1 MDLNGKVAIV
11 TGGSVRLGKAIV
23 LCLAEEGV
31 KIGLHYNQS
40 AEQAECTLEEI
51 TSLGSTGILIQA
63 DFRRPLRAAEK
74 IVEKT
79 LSEFH
84 RVDILINSAA
94 IFEESSL
101 SSVTGEHWD
110 RHFDVNL
117 KAPFFLCQQFAQHLE
132 PGKRAQIVNIADWRG
147 TRPGNDHPVY
157 TLTKSALVAMTN
169 SLALHLAPDIQ
180 VNAIAPGAVLPPP
193 ESDQNYLKQIADTI
207 PLRRTGTAKDVT
219 NALLY
224 LLRSNFI
231 TGEVLHVTGGQ
242 QLGTGTRNSHDG
254 SNCGE
259 GSLSADDYRHQRR

>member
-11 TGGSVRLGKAIV
+11 TGVSVRLGKAIA

-40 AEQAECTLEEI
+40 AEQAARTLEEI
-51 TSLGSTGILIQA
+51 TSLGSTGILVGA
-63 DFRRPLRAAEK
+63 DFRQPLPAAER

-79 LSEFH
+79 LSEFN
-84 RVDILINSAA
+84 RLDILVNSAA
-94 IFEESSL
+94 IFEESSV
-101 SSVTGEHWD
+101 SSVTGDHWD

-132 PGKRAQIVNIADWRG
+132 PGNRSQIVNIADWRG

-157 TLTKSALVAMTN
+157 TLTKSALVAMTK
-169 SLALHLAPDIQ
+169 SLALHLAPDVQ

-193 ESDQNYLKQIADTI
+193 GSDQSYLQQITEKI
-207 PLRRTGTAKDVT
+207 PLGRTGTPQDVT

-224 LLRSNFI
+224 LLRSDFI

-242 QLGTGTRNSHDG
+242 QL
-254 SNCGE
+254 
-259 GSLSADDYRHQRR
+259 

>member
-11 TGGSVRLGKAIV
+11 TGGSVRLGKAIT

-40 AEQAECTLEEI
+40 AEQAEGTLEEI

-63 DFRRPLRAAEK
+63 DFRRPLPAAEK

-79 LSEFH
+79 LSEFN

-94 IFEESSL
+94 IFEESSV

-117 KAPFFLCQQFAQHLE
+117 KAPFFLCQKFAQHLE
-132 PGKRAQIVNIADWRG
+132 PGERAQIVNIADWRG

-157 TLTKSALVAMTN
+157 TLTKNALVAMTN
-169 SLALHLAPDIQ
+169 SLALHLAPDVQ

-193 ESDQNYLKQIADTI
+193 GSDQSDLQQIAETI
-207 PLRRTGTAKDVT
+207 PLKQTGTAQDVT

-224 LLRSNFI
+224 LLRSDFI

-242 QLGTGTRNSHDG
+242 QL
-254 SNCGE
+254 
-259 GSLSADDYRHQRR
+259 